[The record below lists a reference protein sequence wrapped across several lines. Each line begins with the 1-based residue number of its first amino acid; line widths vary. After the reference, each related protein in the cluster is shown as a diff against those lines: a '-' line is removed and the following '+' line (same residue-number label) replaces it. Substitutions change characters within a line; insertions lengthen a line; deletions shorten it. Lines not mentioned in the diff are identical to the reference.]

1 MAKVQFKRIE
11 NNSGINN
18 IPIVDGQLIYT
29 KEGKQYMDYNTERVD
44 VSGAVEAKGT
54 ILWTNNNPN
63 IRFAYQ
69 TISLNTEGYD
79 LLEIYSY
86 SSTSVSE
93 WVCTKVKL
101 PLNLSVKGVIKD
113 IALTNDGVRFTQR
126 RIYNAQGGWTFEN
139 CTIRTVSATEGT
151 VNNNYLIP
159 VYIIGYKLNS

>member
-11 NNSGINN
+11 NNSDINN

-63 IRFAYQ
+63 ISFAYQ

-101 PLNLSVKGVIKD
+101 PNPSVKGAIKD

-126 RIYNAQGGWTFEN
+126 RIYKTQGDWLFEN